1 MLPELVKR
9 NLPLVLVVLCS
20 CAATN
25 RGESAYPTAQQQV
38 IQTVEPN
45 DGQLSCD
52 ELLSEMRKMDRIAY
66 GSPAADSG
74 TKSAMI
80 SALTGGANLAFGLI
94 PIPFLGS
101 ALGTATGPLSM
112 VAGSAGQQQKI
123 DQQNRITQAQHR
135 KQHLVT
141 VYDNKKCYESTASPP
156 QQQPGSAL

>member
-1 MLPELVKR
+1 MLPDLLKR
-9 NLPLVLVVLCS
+9 SVALVLAALCS

-25 RGESAYPTAQQQV
+25 TGESSYPAARPEI

-66 GSPAADSG
+66 SSPAADNG

-101 ALGTATGPLSM
+101 ALGTVTGPIST
-112 VAGSAGQQQKI
+112 VAGSTGQQQKI
-123 DQQNRITQAQHR
+123 DQQNRIVQAQQR

-141 VYDNKKCYESTASPP
+141 LYDNKKCYESTPPPPP
-156 QQQPGSAL
+156 QSGAAS